1 MKRIMKFIKLFSA
14 FLCLFTLNL
23 SAAPEGA
30 FTTLMVQAKDV
41 DKYIEYMKKNTAPF
55 KAIDSDV
62 AGVCVTKSGNQ
73 YPGEMFVWN
82 AFPSVEKAFAV
93 SELYDPMNTTP
104 AFEKLRSV
112 KYSATFKPVKEFE
125 LKPGYER
132 LWRLKLNDWRAFADQ
147 MTVLEKA
154 LSEAG
159 HDMRLGVFYP
169 LGGGTEVFHLRAVT
183 DNGAASGKIADEYF
197 DGVAY
202 GEIWDNA
209 FAKYVDEIVSET
221 VESCEI
227 IYTK

>member
-1 MKRIMKFIKLFSA
+1 
-14 FLCLFTLNL
+14 
-23 SAAPEGA
+23 
-30 FTTLMVQAKDV
+30 
-41 DKYIEYMKKNTAPF
+41 MKKNTAPF

>member
-1 MKRIMKFIKLFSA
+1 MKSIKIITLIACIFS
-14 FLCLFTLNL
+14 FNVT
-23 SAAPEGA
+23 AAPEGA
-30 FTTLMVQAKDV
+30 FTTLMVQAKNV

-132 LWRLKLNDWRAFADQ
+132 LWRLKLNDWRAFADE

>member
-1 MKRIMKFIKLFSA
+1 MNIFKSSLAFIMFA
-14 FLCLFTLNL
+14 ALNA

-30 FTTLMVQAKDV
+30 FTTLMVQANDV
-41 DKYIEYMKKNTAPF
+41 EKYIDYMKKNTAPF
-55 KAIDSDV
+55 EAIDSDV

-82 AFPSVEKAFAV
+82 AFPSIEKAFAV
-93 SELYDPMNTTP
+93 SELYDPMNTTS

-112 KYSATFKPVKEFE
+112 KYSATFKPIKEFD

-132 LWRLKLNDWRAFADQ
+132 LWRLKLNDWRAFAAD
-147 MTVLEKA
+147 MTILEKA
-154 LSEAG
+154 LQKAG
-159 HDMRLGVFYP
+159 HEMRLGVFYP
-169 LGGGTEVFHLRAVT
+169 LGGGNEVFHLRAVT
-183 DNGAASGKIADEYF
+183 IDGAASGRVADDYFAGAEY
-197 DGVAY
+197 GQ
-202 GEIWDNA
+202 IWDNA

>member
-1 MKRIMKFIKLFSA
+1 MNIFKSSLAFIMFAALSA
-14 FLCLFTLNL
+14 

-30 FTTLMVQAKDV
+30 FTTLMVQANDV
-41 DKYIEYMKKNTAPF
+41 EKYIDYMKKNTAPF
-55 KAIDSDV
+55 EAIDSDV

-82 AFPSVEKAFAV
+82 AFPSIEKAFAV
-93 SELYDPMNTTP
+93 SELYDPMNTTS

-112 KYSATFKPVKEFE
+112 KYSATFKPIKEFD

-132 LWRLKLNDWRAFADQ
+132 LWRLKLNDWRAFAAD
-147 MTVLEKA
+147 MTILEKA
-154 LSEAG
+154 LQKAG
-159 HDMRLGVFYP
+159 HEMRLGVFYP
-169 LGGGTEVFHLRAVT
+169 LGGGNEVFHLRAVT
-183 DNGAASGKIADEYF
+183 IDGAASGRVADDYFAGAEY
-197 DGVAY
+197 GQ
-202 GEIWDNA
+202 IWDNA

>member
-1 MKRIMKFIKLFSA
+1 MNIFKSSLA
-14 FLCLFTLNL
+14 FMMFAALNA

-30 FTTLMVQAKDV
+30 FTTLMVQANDV
-41 DKYIEYMKKNTAPF
+41 EKYIDYMKKNTAPF
-55 KAIDSDV
+55 EAIDSDV

-82 AFPSVEKAFAV
+82 AFPSIEKAFAV
-93 SELYDPMNTTP
+93 SELYDPMNTTS

-112 KYSATFKPVKEFE
+112 KYSATFKPIKEFD

-132 LWRLKLNDWRAFADQ
+132 LWRLKLNDWRAFAAD
-147 MTVLEKA
+147 MTILEKA
-154 LSEAG
+154 LQKAG
-159 HDMRLGVFYP
+159 HEMRLGVFYP
-169 LGGGTEVFHLRAVT
+169 LGGGNEVFHLRAVT
-183 DNGAASGKIADEYF
+183 IDGAASGRVADDYFAGAEY
-197 DGVAY
+197 GQ
-202 GEIWDNA
+202 IWDNA

>member
-1 MKRIMKFIKLFSA
+1 MNIFKSSLA
-14 FLCLFTLNL
+14 FMMFAALNA

-30 FTTLMVQAKDV
+30 FTTLMVQANDV
-41 DKYIEYMKKNTAPF
+41 EKYIDYMKKNTAPF
-55 KAIDSDV
+55 EAIDSDV

-82 AFPSVEKAFAV
+82 AFPSIEKAFAV
-93 SELYDPMNTTP
+93 SELYDPMNTTS

-112 KYSATFKPVKEFE
+112 KYSATFKPIKEFD

-132 LWRLKLNDWRAFADQ
+132 LWRLKLNDWRAFAAD
-147 MTVLEKA
+147 MTTLEKA
-154 LSEAG
+154 LQKAG
-159 HDMRLGVFYP
+159 HEMRLGVFYP
-169 LGGGTEVFHLRAVT
+169 LGGGNEVFHLRAVT
-183 DNGAASGKIADEYF
+183 IDGAASGRVADDYFAGAEY
-197 DGVAY
+197 GQ
-202 GEIWDNA
+202 IWDNA

>member
-1 MKRIMKFIKLFSA
+1 MNIFKSSLAFIMFA
-14 FLCLFTLNL
+14 ALNA

-30 FTTLMVQAKDV
+30 FTTLMVQANDV
-41 DKYIEYMKKNTAPF
+41 EKYIDYMKKNTAPF
-55 KAIDSDV
+55 EAIDSDV

-82 AFPSVEKAFAV
+82 AFPSIEKAFAV
-93 SELYDPMNTTP
+93 SELYDPMNTTS

-112 KYSATFKPVKEFE
+112 KYSATFKPIKEFD

-132 LWRLKLNDWRAFADQ
+132 LWRLKLNDWRAFAAD
-147 MTVLEKA
+147 MTILEKV
-154 LSEAG
+154 LQKAG
-159 HDMRLGVFYP
+159 HEMRLGVFYP
-169 LGGGTEVFHLRAVT
+169 LGGGNEVFHLRAVT
-183 DNGAASGKIADEYF
+183 IDGAASGRVADDYFAGAEY
-197 DGVAY
+197 GQ
-202 GEIWDNA
+202 IWDNA

>member
-1 MKRIMKFIKLFSA
+1 MNIFKSSLAFIMFA
-14 FLCLFTLNL
+14 ALNA

-30 FTTLMVQAKDV
+30 FTTLMVQANDV
-41 DKYIEYMKKNTAPF
+41 EKYIDYMKKNTAPF
-55 KAIDSDV
+55 EAIDSDV

-82 AFPSVEKAFAV
+82 AFPSIEKAFAV
-93 SELYDPMNTTP
+93 SELYDPMNTTS

-112 KYSATFKPVKEFE
+112 KYSATFKPIKEFD

-132 LWRLKLNDWRAFADQ
+132 LWRLKLNDWRAFAAD
-147 MTVLEKA
+147 MTTLEKA
-154 LSEAG
+154 LQKAG
-159 HDMRLGVFYP
+159 HEMRLGVFYP
-169 LGGGTEVFHLRAVT
+169 LGGGNEVFHLRAVT
-183 DNGAASGKIADEYF
+183 IDGAASGRVADDYFAGAEY
-197 DGVAY
+197 GQ
-202 GEIWDNA
+202 IWDNA

>member
-1 MKRIMKFIKLFSA
+1 MNIFKSSLAFIMFA
-14 FLCLFTLNL
+14 ALNA

-30 FTTLMVQAKDV
+30 FTTLMVQANDV
-41 DKYIEYMKKNTAPF
+41 EKYIDYMKKNTAPF
-55 KAIDSDV
+55 EAIDSDV

-82 AFPSVEKAFAV
+82 AFPSIEKAFAV
-93 SELYDPMNTTP
+93 SELYDPMNTTS

-112 KYSATFKPVKEFE
+112 KYSATFKPIKEFD

-132 LWRLKLNDWRAFADQ
+132 LWRLKLNDWRAFAAD
-147 MTVLEKA
+147 MTILEKV
-154 LSEAG
+154 LQKAG
-159 HDMRLGVFYP
+159 HEMRLGVFYP
-169 LGGGTEVFHLRAVT
+169 LGGGNEVFHLRAVT
-183 DNGAASGKIADEYF
+183 IDGAASGRVADDYF
-197 DGVAY
+197 AGAGY
-202 GEIWDNA
+202 GQIWDNA